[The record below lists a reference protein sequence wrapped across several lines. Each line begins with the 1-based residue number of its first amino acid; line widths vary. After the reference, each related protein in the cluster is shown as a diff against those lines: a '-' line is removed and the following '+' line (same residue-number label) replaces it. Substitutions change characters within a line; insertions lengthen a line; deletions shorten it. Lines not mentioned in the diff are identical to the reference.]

1 MFYTFTTSSLT
12 HNLPFFYRGVA
23 SAVGLYYVSAVSTL
37 ATVLILRYAR
47 LPHSDDEPGPGFS
60 WSARPLEEV
69 KEVKQT
75 YEVPKSSGLFGNAHQ
90 SSKVIHDALRQY
102 RNDLAHVTKAPDNS
116 TTWD

>member
-1 MFYTFTTSSLT
+1 M
-12 HNLPFFYRGVA
+12 PFFYRGVA

-47 LPHSDDEPGPGFS
+47 LPHSDDEPGFS

-69 KEVKQT
+69 EESKET
-75 YEVPKSSGLFGNAHQ
+75 FEAPKSSGLFGHTPQ